1 MKVSSISTN
10 YQQNNTS
17 FKARTVKVNALT
29 KFVNTFSKAG
39 RTANQQMKKI
49 SEAYGEM
56 DVYQKKLNNGMIAL
70 QHINIGE
77 KGLFRSRRNDSQIP
91 YTPTWERLILITKEG
106 DIQGEKRLE
115 INTDEFK
122 LLWTYFPILR
132 TYISKILKEKP
143 DEYSKYDTKFLKKI
157 KITESADE
165 FFIFTRVTKDN
176 YGNCSM
182 LETLKTNKDY
192 NGAILDEW
200 LYHNV
205 SYRWRN
211 VARKEALGDGT
222 DLYTYRPKGEPLGGS
237 IVVF

>member
-1 MKVSSISTN
+1 MKVSSIRTN

-106 DIQGEKRLE
+106 DIQGEKHLE
-115 INTDEFK
+115 INTDRFK

-143 DEYSKYDTKFLKKI
+143 DEYSKYHTKFVKKI

-222 DLYTYRPKGEPLGGS
+222 DLYTHRPKGQPLGGS

>member
-17 FKARTVKVNALT
+17 FKARTVKVNSLT

-70 QHINIGE
+70 QLINIGE
-77 KGLFRSRRNDSQIP
+77 KGLFRSRRNDTQIP

-106 DIQGEKRLE
+106 DIQGVKRLE
-115 INTDEFK
+115 INTDMFQ
-122 LLWTYFPILR
+122 LLHTSFPILR

-143 DEYSKYDTKFLKKI
+143 NEYSKYDTKFVKKI

-165 FFIFTRVTKDN
+165 FLFTRVTKEGCES
-176 YGNCSM
+176 YSM

-200 LYHNV
+200 LYRTV

-211 VARKEALGDGT
+211 LARKETLGDGT
-222 DLYTYRPKGEPLGGS
+222 DLYTHRPEPDRP
-237 IVVF
+237 IVSYKKL

>member
-10 YQQNNTS
+10 HQQNNTS

-115 INTDEFK
+115 INTDMFR
-122 LLWTYFPILR
+122 LFHTSFPILR

-143 DEYSKYDTKFLKKI
+143 DEYSKYDTKFVKKI

-165 FFIFTRVTKDN
+165 FLFTRVSKAGCKS
-176 YGNCSM
+176 YSK

-200 LYHNV
+200 LFKNLGH
-205 SYRWRN
+205 RWRKL
-211 VARKEALGDGT
+211 ARKEALGDYRFI
-222 DLYTYRPKGEPLGGS
+222 YTS
-237 IVVF
+237 S

>member
-1 MKVSSISTN
+1 MQISPI
-10 YQQNNTS
+10 QQNNTS

-106 DIQGEKRLE
+106 DIQGEKRLK
-115 INTDEFK
+115 INTDMFR
-122 LLWTYFPILR
+122 LFHTSFPILK
-132 TYISKILKEKP
+132 TYITKILKEKP
-143 DEYSKYDTKFLKKI
+143 DEYSKYHTKFVKKI

-200 LYHNV
+200 LYRNAA
-205 SYRWRN
+205 YRWRN

-222 DLYTYRPKGEPLGGS
+222 VLYTHRPKG
-237 IVVF
+237 

>member
-77 KGLFRSRRNDSQIP
+77 KGLFRSRRDDSQIP

-115 INTDEFK
+115 INTDTFR
-122 LLWTYFPILR
+122 LLDTHFPILK
-132 TYISKILKEKP
+132 TYIAKILKEQP
-143 DEYSKYDTKFLKKI
+143 DEYSEKFVKKI

-222 DLYTYRPKGEPLGGS
+222 DLYTHRPKGQPLGGS

>member
-115 INTDEFK
+115 INTDTFR
-122 LLWTYFPILR
+122 LLDTHFPILK
-132 TYISKILKEKP
+132 TYIAKILKEKP
-143 DEYSKYDTKFLKKI
+143 DEYSEKFVKKF

-165 FFIFTRVTKDN
+165 FIFTRVTKDG
-176 YGNCSM
+176 YGKWNM

-200 LYHNV
+200 LFRNV
-205 SYRWRN
+205 SYKWRN
-211 VARKEALGDGT
+211 LARKEALGDGT
-222 DLYTYRPKGEPLGGS
+222 DLYTFRPEPQREDGTL
-237 IVVF
+237 VKLNWR